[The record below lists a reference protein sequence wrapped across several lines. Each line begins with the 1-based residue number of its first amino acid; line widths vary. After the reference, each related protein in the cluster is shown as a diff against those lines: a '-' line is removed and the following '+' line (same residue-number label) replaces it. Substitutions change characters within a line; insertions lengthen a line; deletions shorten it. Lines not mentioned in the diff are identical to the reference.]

1 MVTLFYTKSKGVNM
15 PLKNIY
21 LTFSRASEYLQSLC
35 LLCARLIIAYGFY
48 EPAMNKWS
56 DINSVA
62 SWFGT
67 LGIPFPTLN
76 AYMAA
81 TTEIVGV
88 VLLTLGLFTRIISI
102 PLMVVMV
109 VAITTVHLG
118 NGFSAG
124 DNGFEIPLYYLLF
137 LLIFFSF
144 GAGKFSLDR
153 KLFSEKN

>member
-15 PLKNIY
+15 QLKNIY
-21 LTFSRASEYLQSLC
+21 LSFSRGSEYLQSLC
-35 LLCARLIIAYGFY
+35 LLCARLVVAYGFY

-56 DINSVA
+56 DIKSVA

-67 LGIPFPTLN
+67 LGIPFPTIN

-88 VLLTLGLFTRIISI
+88 VLLTLGLFTRAISLPMI
-102 PLMVVMV
+102 VIMI
-109 VAITTVHLG
+109 VAITTVHLP

-124 DNGFEIPLYYLLF
+124 ENGFEIPLYYMIF
-137 LLIFFSF
+137 LLIFVSF
-144 GAGKFSLDR
+144 GAGKISLDR
-153 KLFSEKN
+153 LFLGEKS